1 MLTAC
6 SPRGPQGLALAC
18 VFVFC
23 RVLAPRAAR
32 AVAGEWQ
39 ATSGEPRGWRWPAS
53 GKRRAASENRRAA
66 NNGRRAATDEGRA
79 ARKSDETTSCVRRT
93 ASKVNN

>member
-39 ATSGEPRGWRWPAS
+39 ATSGERKSTCGKQRTAGGDRRRAS
-53 GKRRAASENRRAA
+53 GEEERRNDELRAA
-66 NNGRRAATDEGRA
+66 NGKQG
-79 ARKSDETTSCVRRT
+79 K
-93 ASKVNN
+93 